1 MAVVVSR
8 VLPWYANNR
17 IIEYHFLKV
26 SASMTLSSLNDL
38 SSLAIEN
45 ADVKGKVIF
54 FRTDLNVPMA
64 DGRITDT
71 TRIDRTA
78 SGIADLARK
87 GAKLVV
93 AAHYGRPKGERV
105 VEMSLRPIAP
115 ALADAVGRDVA
126 FVEDCIGTAA
136 EDAIADM
143 AEGDVILLE
152 NLRFYSG
159 EEKGDA
165 DFAKALAKG
174 IDLYVNDAFS
184 ASHRAH
190 ASISVIAGLVPA
202 YAGPL
207 MTAELSALAAA
218 LEIPKKPVA
227 AVVGGAKVSTKLAV
241 LNHLVAK
248 VDVLI
253 IGGGMANTFLYANGV
268 DIGASLAE
276 TDMADQ
282 ARAIMANA
290 HKEACRIILPV
301 DVVVAKEFKEGAA
314 SRRLTIGEDNLDADD
329 MILDAGPETV
339 ALAVDAINGA
349 KTLVWNGPMGAFEIK
364 PFDGATVDLARQAA
378 ILTRMSSLI
387 SVAGG
392 GDTVAALAAAGVGNK
407 FYYVSTAGGAFLEW
421 MEGKTLPGVAALL
434 GQN

>member
-1 MAVVVSR
+1 MT
-8 VLPWYANNR
+8 
-17 IIEYHFLKV
+17 FT
-26 SASMTLSSLNDL
+26 SMNDL
-38 SSLAIEN
+38 SSLAIAN
-45 ADVKGKVIF
+45 ADLADVKGKVIF

-64 DGRITDT
+64 DGKITDT

-78 SGIADLARK
+78 PGIADLAQK
-87 GAKLVV
+87 GAKVVV
-93 AAHYGRPKGERV
+93 AAHYGRPKGARV
-105 VEMSLRPIAP
+105 DAMSLRPIAP
-115 ALADAVGRDVA
+115 ALADAVGREVTFID
-126 FVEDCIGTAA
+126 DCIGSDVATAINA
-136 EDAIADM
+136 M

-152 NLRFYSG
+152 NLRFHAG

-165 DFAKALAKG
+165 NFAQALAEG

-190 ASISVIAGLVPA
+190 ASIAIIAELVPA

-207 MTAELSALAAA
+207 MAAELSALAAA
-218 LEIPKKPVA
+218 LETPQKPVA

-241 LNHLVAK
+241 LEHLLDK

-253 IGGGMANTFLYANGV
+253 IGGGMANTFLYAQGV

-276 TDMADQ
+276 PDMADQ
-282 ARAIMANA
+282 ARKIMASADQHN
-290 HKEACRIILPV
+290 CRIILPV
-301 DVVVAKEFKEGAA
+301 DVAVAKEFKEGAA
-314 SRRLTIGEDNLDADD
+314 SRHLTIGEDALDADD

-339 ALAVDAINGA
+339 ALAVDALNAA

-364 PFDGATVDLARQAA
+364 PFDAATVDLARQAA
-378 ILTRMSSLI
+378 ILTRMNGLI

-407 FYYVSTAGGAFLEW
+407 FHYVSTAGGAFLEW

-434 GQN
+434 GQE

>member
-1 MAVVVSR
+1 MT
-8 VLPWYANNR
+8 
-17 IIEYHFLKV
+17 FT
-26 SASMTLSSLNDL
+26 SMNDL
-38 SSLAIEN
+38 SSLAIAN
-45 ADVKGKVIF
+45 ADLADVKGKVIF

-64 DGRITDT
+64 DGKITDT

-78 SGIADLARK
+78 PGIADLAQK
-87 GAKLVV
+87 GAKVVV
-93 AAHYGRPKGERV
+93 AAHYGRPKGARV
-105 VEMSLRPIAP
+105 DAMSLRPIAP
-115 ALADAVGRDVA
+115 ALADAVGRQVTFID
-126 FVEDCIGTAA
+126 DCIGSDVATAINA
-136 EDAIADM
+136 M

-152 NLRFYSG
+152 NLRFHAG

-165 DFAKALAKG
+165 NFAQALAEG

-190 ASISVIAGLVPA
+190 ASIANIAGLVPA

-207 MTAELSALAAA
+207 MAAELSALAAA
-218 LEIPKKPVA
+218 LETPQKPVA

-241 LNHLVAK
+241 LEHLLDK

-253 IGGGMANTFLYANGV
+253 IGGGMANTFLYAQGV

-276 TDMADQ
+276 PDMADQ
-282 ARAIMANA
+282 ARKIMASADQHN
-290 HKEACRIILPV
+290 CRIILPV
-301 DVVVAKEFKEGAA
+301 DVAVAKEFKEGAA
-314 SRRLTIGEDNLDADD
+314 SRHLTIGEDAPDADD

-339 ALAVDAINGA
+339 ALAVDALNAA

-364 PFDGATVDLARQAA
+364 PFDAATVDLARQAA
-378 ILTRMSSLI
+378 ILTRMNGLI

-407 FYYVSTAGGAFLEW
+407 FHYVSTAGGAFLEW

-434 GQN
+434 GQE

>member
-1 MAVVVSR
+1 MT
-8 VLPWYANNR
+8 
-17 IIEYHFLKV
+17 FT
-26 SASMTLSSLNDL
+26 SMNDL
-38 SSLAIEN
+38 SSLAIAN
-45 ADVKGKVIF
+45 ADLADVKGKVIF

-64 DGRITDT
+64 DGKITDT

-78 SGIADLARK
+78 PGIADLAQK
-87 GAKLVV
+87 GAKVVV
-93 AAHYGRPKGERV
+93 AAHYGRPKGARV
-105 VEMSLRPIAP
+105 DAMSLRPIAP
-115 ALADAVGRDVA
+115 ALADAVGREVTFID
-126 FVEDCIGTAA
+126 DCIGSDVATAINA
-136 EDAIADM
+136 M

-152 NLRFYSG
+152 NLRFHAG

-165 DFAKALAKG
+165 NFAQALAEG

-190 ASISVIAGLVPA
+190 ASIAIIAGLVPA

-207 MTAELSALAAA
+207 MAAELSALAAA
-218 LEIPKKPVA
+218 LETPQKPVA

-241 LNHLVAK
+241 LEHLLDK

-253 IGGGMANTFLYANGV
+253 IGGGMANTFLYAQGV

-276 TDMADQ
+276 PDMADQ
-282 ARAIMANA
+282 ARKIMASADQHN
-290 HKEACRIILPV
+290 CRIILPV
-301 DVVVAKEFKEGAA
+301 DVAVAKEFKEGAA
-314 SRRLTIGEDNLDADD
+314 SRHLTIGEDALDADD

-339 ALAVDAINGA
+339 ALAVDALNAA

-364 PFDGATVDLARQAA
+364 PFDAATVDLARQAA
-378 ILTRMSSLI
+378 ILTRMNGLI

-407 FYYVSTAGGAFLEW
+407 FHYVSTAGGAFLEW

-434 GQN
+434 GQE

>member
-1 MAVVVSR
+1 MST
-8 VLPWYANNR
+8 
-17 IIEYHFLKV
+17 I
-26 SASMTLSSLNDL
+26 SLADL
-38 SSLAIEN
+38 SRLSI
-45 ADVKGKVIF
+45 ADIDVGGKVIF

-64 DGRITDT
+64 EGQITDT

-78 SGIADLARK
+78 PGIADLAAR
-87 GAKLVV
+87 GAKVVV

-105 VEMSLRPIAP
+105 DSMSLKPIAP
-115 ALADAVGRDVA
+115 ALAKAIDRNVT
-126 FVEDCIGTAA
+126 FVSDCIGAEVEAA
-136 EDAIADM
+136 VASM
-143 AEGDVILLE
+143 VNGDVLLLE
-152 NLRFYSG
+152 NLRFHQG

-165 DFAKALAKG
+165 DFAAALAKG

-190 ASISVIAGLVPA
+190 ASISVIAGLVPS

-207 MTAELSALAAA
+207 MAAELTALAAA
-218 LEIPKKPVA
+218 LEVPKKPVV

-241 LNHLVAK
+241 LNNLVAK
-248 VDVLI
+248 VDALI
-253 IGGGMANTFLYANGV
+253 IGGGMANTFLFAQGV

-282 ARAIMANA
+282 ARAILTNA
-290 HKEACRIILPV
+290 DAAGCRIILPV
-301 DVVVAKEFKEGAA
+301 DVIVAKEFKAGADA
-314 SRRLTIGEDNLDADD
+314 RHLTLGKDHLDADD

-339 ALAVDAINGA
+339 ALAVDALNTA

-364 PFDGATVDLARQAA
+364 PFDAATVDLARQAA
-378 ILTRMSSLI
+378 ILTRMNGLI

-392 GDTVAALAAAGVGNK
+392 GDTVAALAAAGVDDK
-407 FYYVSTAGGAFLEW
+407 FHYVSTAGGAFLEW

-434 GQN
+434 GQA

>member
-1 MAVVVSR
+1 MT
-8 VLPWYANNR
+8 
-17 IIEYHFLKV
+17 FT
-26 SASMTLSSLNDL
+26 SMNDL
-38 SSLAIEN
+38 SSLAIAN
-45 ADVKGKVIF
+45 ADLADVKGKVIF

-64 DGRITDT
+64 DGKITDT

-78 SGIADLARK
+78 PGIADLAQK
-87 GAKLVV
+87 GAKVVV
-93 AAHYGRPKGERV
+93 AAHYGRPKGARV
-105 VEMSLRPIAP
+105 DAMSLRPIAP
-115 ALADAVGRDVA
+115 ALADAVGREVTFID
-126 FVEDCIGTAA
+126 DCIGSDVATAINA
-136 EDAIADM
+136 M

-152 NLRFYSG
+152 NLRFHAG

-165 DFAKALAKG
+165 NFAQALAEG

-190 ASISVIAGLVPA
+190 ASIAIIAGLVPA

-207 MTAELSALAAA
+207 MAAELSALAAA
-218 LEIPKKPVA
+218 LETPQKPVA

-241 LNHLVAK
+241 LEHLLDK

-253 IGGGMANTFLYANGV
+253 IGGGMANTFLYAQGV

-276 TDMADQ
+276 PDMADQ
-282 ARAIMANA
+282 ARKIMASADQHN
-290 HKEACRIILPV
+290 CRIILPV
-301 DVVVAKEFKEGAA
+301 DVAVAKEFKEGAA
-314 SRRLTIGEDNLDADD
+314 SRHLTIGEDALDADD

-339 ALAVDAINGA
+339 ALAVDALNAA

-364 PFDGATVDLARQAA
+364 PFDAATVDLARQAA
-378 ILTRMSSLI
+378 ILTRMNGLI

-407 FYYVSTAGGAFLEW
+407 FHYVSTAGGAFLEW

-434 GQN
+434 GHE

>member
-1 MAVVVSR
+1 MT
-8 VLPWYANNR
+8 
-17 IIEYHFLKV
+17 FT
-26 SASMTLSSLNDL
+26 SMNDL
-38 SSLAIEN
+38 SSLAIAN
-45 ADVKGKVIF
+45 ADLADVKGKVIF

-64 DGRITDT
+64 DGKITDT

-78 SGIADLARK
+78 PGIADLAQK
-87 GAKLVV
+87 GAKVVV
-93 AAHYGRPKGERV
+93 AAHYGRPKGARV
-105 VEMSLRPIAP
+105 DAMSLRPIAP
-115 ALADAVGRDVA
+115 ALADAVGREVTFID
-126 FVEDCIGTAA
+126 DCIGSDVATAINA
-136 EDAIADM
+136 M

-152 NLRFYSG
+152 NLRFHAG

-165 DFAKALAKG
+165 DFAQALAEG

-190 ASISVIAGLVPA
+190 ASIAIIAGLVPA

-207 MTAELSALAAA
+207 MAAELSALAAA
-218 LEIPKKPVA
+218 LETPQKPVA

-241 LNHLVAK
+241 LEHLLDK

-253 IGGGMANTFLYANGV
+253 IGGGMANTFLYAQGV

-276 TDMADQ
+276 PDMADQ
-282 ARAIMANA
+282 ARKIMASADQHN
-290 HKEACRIILPV
+290 CRIILPV
-301 DVVVAKEFKEGAA
+301 DVAVAKEFKEGAA
-314 SRRLTIGEDNLDADD
+314 SRHLTIGEDALDADD

-339 ALAVDAINGA
+339 ALAVDALNAA

-364 PFDGATVDLARQAA
+364 PFDAATVDLARQAA
-378 ILTRMSSLI
+378 ILTRMNGLI

-407 FYYVSTAGGAFLEW
+407 FHYVSTAGGAFLEW

-434 GQN
+434 GQE

>member
-1 MAVVVSR
+1 MT
-8 VLPWYANNR
+8 
-17 IIEYHFLKV
+17 FT
-26 SASMTLSSLNDL
+26 SMNDL
-38 SSLAIEN
+38 SSLAIAN
-45 ADVKGKVIF
+45 ADLADVKGKVIF

-64 DGRITDT
+64 DGKITDT

-78 SGIADLARK
+78 PGIADLAEK
-87 GAKLVV
+87 GAKVIV
-93 AAHYGRPKGERV
+93 TAHYGRPKGQRV
-105 VEMSLRPIAP
+105 DAMSLRPIAP
-115 ALADAVGRDVA
+115 ALADAVGREVT
-126 FVEDCIGTAA
+126 FVDDCIGSDVATAINA
-136 EDAIADM
+136 M
-143 AEGDVILLE
+143 AEGDVVLLE
-152 NLRFYSG
+152 NLRFHAG

-165 DFAKALAKG
+165 DFAQALAEG

-190 ASISVIAGLVPA
+190 ASIAIIAGLVPA

-207 MTAELSALAAA
+207 MAAELSALAAA
-218 LEIPKKPVA
+218 LETPQKPVA

-241 LNHLVAK
+241 LEHLLDK

-253 IGGGMANTFLYANGV
+253 IGGGMANTFLYAQGV

-276 TDMADQ
+276 PDMADQ
-282 ARAIMANA
+282 ARKIMASADQHN
-290 HKEACRIILPV
+290 CRIILPV
-301 DVVVAKEFKEGAA
+301 DVAVAKEFKEGAA
-314 SRRLTIGEDNLDADD
+314 SRHLTIGEDAPDADD

-339 ALAVDAINGA
+339 ALAVDALNAA

-364 PFDGATVDLARQAA
+364 PFDAATVDLARQAA
-378 ILTRMSSLI
+378 ILTRMNGLI

-407 FYYVSTAGGAFLEW
+407 FHYVSTAGGAFLEW

-434 GQN
+434 GQE

>member
-1 MAVVVSR
+1 MS
-8 VLPWYANNR
+8 
-17 IIEYHFLKV
+17 
-26 SASMTLSSLNDL
+26 TLSLADL
-38 SSLAIEN
+38 SRLSI
-45 ADVKGKVIF
+45 ADIDVGGKVVF

-64 DGRITDT
+64 EGQITDT

-78 SGIADLARK
+78 PGIADLAAR
-87 GAKLVV
+87 GAKVVV

-105 VEMSLRPIAP
+105 DSMSLEPIAP
-115 ALADAVGRDVA
+115 ALAKAIDRNVT
-126 FVEDCIGTAA
+126 FVSDCIGA
-136 EDAIADM
+136 EVEAEM
-143 AEGDVILLE
+143 ASMANGDVLLLE
-152 NLRFYSG
+152 NLRFHQG

-165 DFAKALAKG
+165 DFAATLAKG

-190 ASISVIAGLVPA
+190 ASISVIAGLVPS

-207 MTAELSALAAA
+207 MAAELTALAAA
-218 LEIPKKPVA
+218 LEVPKKPVV

-241 LNHLVAK
+241 LNNLVAK
-248 VDVLI
+248 VDALI
-253 IGGGMANTFLYANGV
+253 IGGGMANTFLFAQGV

-282 ARAIMANA
+282 ARAILNNA
-290 HKEACRIILPV
+290 EVAGCRIILPV
-301 DVVVAKEFKEGAA
+301 DVIVAKEFKAGAA
-314 SRRLTIGEDNLDADD
+314 SRHLTLGQDHLDDDD

-339 ALAVDAINGA
+339 ALAVDALNTS

-364 PFDGATVDLARQAA
+364 PFDAATVDLARQAA
-378 ILTRMSSLI
+378 ILTKMNGLI

-392 GDTVAALAAAGVGNK
+392 GDTVAALAAAGVDDK
-407 FYYVSTAGGAFLEW
+407 FHYVSTAGGAFLEW

-434 GQN
+434 GQA

>member
-1 MAVVVSR
+1 MT
-8 VLPWYANNR
+8 
-17 IIEYHFLKV
+17 FT
-26 SASMTLSSLNDL
+26 SMNDL
-38 SSLAIEN
+38 SRLAIAN

-54 FRTDLNVPMA
+54 FRTDLNVPMV
-64 DGRITDT
+64 DGKITDT

-78 SGIADLARK
+78 PGIADLAEK

-93 AAHYGRPKGERV
+93 AAHYGRPKGHRV
-105 VEMSLRPIAP
+105 DAMSLRPIAP
-115 ALADAVGRDVA
+115 ALAEAVGRDVQ
-126 FVEDCIGTAA
+126 FVDDCIGEDTAS
-136 EDAIADM
+136 AINAM

-152 NLRFYSG
+152 NLRFHAG
-159 EEKGDA
+159 EEKGDN
-165 DFAKALAKG
+165 DFAQALAQG

-190 ASISVIAGLVPA
+190 ASIAVIAGLVPA

-207 MTAELSALAAA
+207 TAAELSALAAA
-218 LEIPKKPVA
+218 LESPQKPVA

-241 LNHLVAK
+241 LEHLLDK

-253 IGGGMANTFLYANGV
+253 IGGGMANTFLYAQGV

-276 TDMADQ
+276 ADMADQ
-282 ARAIMANA
+282 ARTIMASA
-290 HKEACRIILPV
+290 DQRGCRIILPV

-314 SRRLTIGEDNLDADD
+314 SRHLTIGEDDLDSDD

-339 ALAVDAINGA
+339 ALAADAVNAA

-364 PFDGATVDLARQAA
+364 PFDAATVDLARHAA
-378 ILTRMSSLI
+378 ILTRMNGLI

-407 FYYVSTAGGAFLEW
+407 FHYVSTAGGAFLEW

-434 GQN
+434 GQE

>member
-1 MAVVVSR
+1 MT
-8 VLPWYANNR
+8 
-17 IIEYHFLKV
+17 FT
-26 SASMTLSSLNDL
+26 SMNDL
-38 SSLAIEN
+38 SSLAIAN
-45 ADVKGKVIF
+45 ADLADVKGKVIF

-64 DGRITDT
+64 DGKITDT

-78 SGIADLARK
+78 PGIADLAQK
-87 GAKLVV
+87 GAKVVV
-93 AAHYGRPKGERV
+93 AAHYGRPKGARV
-105 VEMSLRPIAP
+105 DAMSLRPIAP
-115 ALADAVGRDVA
+115 ALADAVGREVTFID
-126 FVEDCIGTAA
+126 DCIGSDVATAINA
-136 EDAIADM
+136 M

-152 NLRFYSG
+152 NMRFHAG

-165 DFAKALAKG
+165 NFAQALAEG

-190 ASISVIAGLVPA
+190 ASIANIAGLVPA

-207 MTAELSALAAA
+207 MAAELSALAAA
-218 LEIPKKPVA
+218 LETPQKPVA

-241 LNHLVAK
+241 LEHLLDK

-253 IGGGMANTFLYANGV
+253 IGGGMANTFLYAQGV

-276 TDMADQ
+276 PDMADQ
-282 ARAIMANA
+282 ARKIMASADQHN
-290 HKEACRIILPV
+290 CRIILPV
-301 DVVVAKEFKEGAA
+301 DVAVAKEFKEGAA
-314 SRRLTIGEDNLDADD
+314 SRHLTIGEDALDADD

-339 ALAVDAINGA
+339 ALAVDALNAA

-364 PFDGATVDLARQAA
+364 PFDAATVDLARQAA
-378 ILTRMSSLI
+378 ILTRMNGLI

-407 FYYVSTAGGAFLEW
+407 FHYVSTAGGAFLEW

-434 GQN
+434 GQE

>member
-1 MAVVVSR
+1 MT
-8 VLPWYANNR
+8 
-17 IIEYHFLKV
+17 FT
-26 SASMTLSSLNDL
+26 SMNDL
-38 SSLAIEN
+38 SSLAIAN
-45 ADVKGKVIF
+45 ADLADVKGKVIF

-64 DGRITDT
+64 DGKITDT

-78 SGIADLARK
+78 PGIADLAQK
-87 GAKLVV
+87 GAKVVV
-93 AAHYGRPKGERV
+93 AAHYGRPKGARV
-105 VEMSLRPIAP
+105 DAMSLRPIAP
-115 ALADAVGRDVA
+115 ALADAVGREVTFID
-126 FVEDCIGTAA
+126 DCIGSDVATAINA
-136 EDAIADM
+136 M

-152 NLRFYSG
+152 NLRFHAG

-165 DFAKALAKG
+165 NFAQALAEG

-190 ASISVIAGLVPA
+190 ASIAIIAGLVPA

-207 MTAELSALAAA
+207 MAAELSALAAA
-218 LEIPKKPVA
+218 LETPQKPVA

-241 LNHLVAK
+241 LEHLLDK

-253 IGGGMANTFLYANGV
+253 IGGGMANTFLYAQGV

-276 TDMADQ
+276 PDMADQ
-282 ARAIMANA
+282 ARKIMASADQHN
-290 HKEACRIILPV
+290 CRIILPV
-301 DVVVAKEFKEGAA
+301 DVAVAKEFKEGAA
-314 SRRLTIGEDNLDADD
+314 SRHLTIGEDALDADD

-339 ALAVDAINGA
+339 ALAVDALNAA

-364 PFDGATVDLARQAA
+364 PFDAATVDLARQAA
-378 ILTRMSSLI
+378 ILTRMNGLI

-392 GDTVAALAAAGVGNK
+392 GDTVAALAAAGVSNK
-407 FYYVSTAGGAFLEW
+407 FHYVSTAGGAFLEW

-434 GQN
+434 GQE

>member
-1 MAVVVSR
+1 MT
-8 VLPWYANNR
+8 
-17 IIEYHFLKV
+17 FT
-26 SASMTLSSLNDL
+26 SMNDL
-38 SSLAIEN
+38 SSLAIAN
-45 ADVKGKVIF
+45 ADLADVKGKVIF

-64 DGRITDT
+64 DGKITDT

-78 SGIADLARK
+78 PGIADLAEK

-93 AAHYGRPKGERV
+93 AAHYGRPKGARV
-105 VEMSLRPIAP
+105 DDMSLRPIAP
-115 ALADAVGRDVA
+115 ALADAVGRDVT
-126 FVEDCIGTAA
+126 FIDDCIGDARATAINA
-136 EDAIADM
+136 M

-152 NLRFYSG
+152 NLRFHAG

-165 DFAKALAKG
+165 DFAQALADG

-190 ASISVIAGLVPA
+190 ASIAVIAGLVPA
-202 YAGPL
+202 FAGPL
-207 MTAELSALAAA
+207 MAAELSALAAA
-218 LEIPKKPVA
+218 LEIPQKPVA

-241 LNHLVAK
+241 LEHLLDK

-253 IGGGMANTFLYANGV
+253 IGGGMANTFLYAQGV

-276 TDMADQ
+276 PDMADQ
-282 ARAIMANA
+282 ARKIMASADQKN
-290 HKEACRIILPV
+290 CRIILPV

-314 SRRLTIGEDNLDADD
+314 SRHLTIGEDALDAND

-339 ALAVDAINGA
+339 ALAVDALNAA

-364 PFDGATVDLARQAA
+364 PFDAATVDLARQAA
-378 ILTRMSSLI
+378 ILTRMNGLI

-392 GDTVAALAAAGVGNK
+392 GDTVAALAEAGVGKN
-407 FYYVSTAGGAFLEW
+407 FHYVSTAGGAFLEW

-434 GQN
+434 GQE